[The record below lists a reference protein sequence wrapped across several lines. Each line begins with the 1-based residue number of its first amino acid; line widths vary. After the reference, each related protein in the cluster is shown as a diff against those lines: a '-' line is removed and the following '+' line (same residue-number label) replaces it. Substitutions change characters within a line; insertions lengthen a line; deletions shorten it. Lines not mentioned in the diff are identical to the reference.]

1 MTLKSSSDKP
11 HSFLERNSRCH
22 IKTFKRRC
30 EKAGIKTD
38 LRLDLHGLRKS
49 WAMNLANS
57 GRVPPKT
64 LLELG
69 GWSSIR
75 TCEEFYLK
83 NTDANRQRAC
93 DVLNELAG
101 G

>member
-1 MTLKSSSDKP
+1 MLNNV
-11 HSFLERNSRCH
+11 LQR
-22 IKTFKRRC
+22 FKRRC
-30 EKAGIKTD
+30 KKAGIETD

-57 GRVPPKT
+57 GKVPPKT

-101 G
+101 EQ